1 MRFHSSVAIGQKTD
15 EIKSFSGTMHK
26 NKVSNVSM
34 YEYVCVHDVSSVGM
48 CVVYVCVCVCVS
60 MCV

>member
-1 MRFHSSVAIGQKTD
+1 MAIGQKTD